1 MSSDKIEQGK
11 KETTLLLFC
20 GFQKGVRYCAV

>member
-1 MSSDKIEQGK
+1 MDFDKTEQCK

-20 GFQKGVRYCAV
+20 GLQKDIQYNVV